1 MKLRVTRRA
10 FSDRKQI
17 AAYIRQNAEQA
28 AKRRVIARLDE
39 VMDHIARNPSMGT
52 LTDVDDVLVAL
63 VGRYPYKVFYRIRDD
78 EAQILHIRHTARE
91 SSDLEN
97 MA

>member
-17 AAYIRQNAEQA
+17 ATYLRRRADHASS
-28 AKRRVIARLDE
+28 RRVIARLDE
-39 VMDHIARNPSMGT
+39 VMDHITRNPSLGT
-52 LTDVDDVLVAL
+52 STDVDDVLVTF
-63 VGRYPYKVFYRIRDD
+63 VGRYPFKVFYRVRDD

-91 SSDLEN
+91 PSDPEN

>member
-10 FSDRKQI
+10 FLDRKRI
-17 AAYIRQNAEQA
+17 ATYLSRRADHPTV
-28 AKRRVIARLDE
+28 RRVIERLDT
-39 VMDHIARNPSMGT
+39 VMDHIARNPSLGMP
-52 LTDVDDVLVAL
+52 TDIDDVLVTF
-63 VGRYPYKVFYRIRDD
+63 VGRYPYKVFYRVCDE

-91 SSDLEN
+91 PTDPES